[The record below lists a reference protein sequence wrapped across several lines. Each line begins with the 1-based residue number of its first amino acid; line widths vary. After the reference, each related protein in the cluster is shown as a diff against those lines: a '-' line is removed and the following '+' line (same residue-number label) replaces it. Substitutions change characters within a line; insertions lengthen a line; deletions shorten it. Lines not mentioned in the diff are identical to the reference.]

1 MDVRRRLNGSL
12 AGGLAAAAWAAQQ
25 PLDKRVGGSAYD
37 DVELLGKVVTRGPGW
52 PLVGAALHVANGA
65 LLGAVYAQLRP
76 FLPGPPVARGVL
88 AGMVEH
94 LALWPLVT
102 FVDHLHPARDELPAL
117 SGNGQAHAQAVWRHA
132 LFGVALGLLEAS
144 LNADRHA
151 EPLDYEVSPNG
162 FGDIEAAAGAAGAT
176 VASQPSPPRRAAV
189 SPYRRP

>member
-1 MDVRRRLNGSL
+1 MDLRRSLNGAL

-65 LLGAVYAQLRP
+65 LFGAVYAQLRP

-102 FVDHLHPARDELPAL
+102 FVDRLHPARDELPGL

-132 LFGVALGLLEAS
+132 LFGLALGVLEAS

-162 FGDIEAAAGAAGAT
+162 FGDIEAAVGAAGPT
-176 VASQPSPPRRAAV
+176 VAS
-189 SPYRRP
+189 